1 MVSVVN
7 QMIKTTVI
15 SGIEVRYEFQRSHR
29 RSVAAKIRRDGVIEV
44 KTPLLYRE
52 SDILAFLNQH
62 KRWVFNH
69 LDRLQNTDNQEKKYV
84 SGEVHFYLG
93 KQYTLQ
99 MVKSDKNAVFID
111 GNSLVV
117 SCKSLDNPDN
127 LKRLLN
133 KWYRE
138 RAKVIFS
145 ELLPPIIEK
154 FRKYNVAPAKITIRD
169 MRSRWGSC
177 SRKGN
182 ISLNLQLIKLNENCI
197 RQVIIHEMCH
207 LVYFN
212 HQAGFYALM
221 EEMMPDWKNWKK
233 ELRFL

>member
-1 MVSVVN
+1 
-7 QMIKTTVI
+7 MIKTTI
-15 SGIEVRYEFQRSHR
+15 IDGSEIRYEFKRSYR
-29 RSVAAKIRRDGVIEV
+29 RSVVAKIRRDGVIEV
-44 KTPLLYRE
+44 RAPLLYRE
-52 SDILAFLNQH
+52 SNMLVFLNQH
-62 KRWVFNH
+62 KRWIFNH
-69 LDRLQNTDNQEKKYV
+69 YDKLQNADNQQKKYI
-84 SGEVHFYLG
+84 SGEIHYYLG

-99 MVKSDKNAVFID
+99 VVESNTNSVFIE
-111 GNSLVV
+111 GNSLIIN
-117 SCKSLDNPDN
+117 SKYPENPKY
-127 LKRLLN
+127 LEVLLN
-133 KWYRE
+133 KWYKNQ
-138 RAKVIFS
+138 AKKVFA

-154 FRKYNVAPAKITIRD
+154 FKKYNVAPAKISIRD

-197 RQVIIHEMCH
+197 RQVMVHEMCH

-221 EEMMPDWKNWKK
+221 EEMMPNWKNWKK